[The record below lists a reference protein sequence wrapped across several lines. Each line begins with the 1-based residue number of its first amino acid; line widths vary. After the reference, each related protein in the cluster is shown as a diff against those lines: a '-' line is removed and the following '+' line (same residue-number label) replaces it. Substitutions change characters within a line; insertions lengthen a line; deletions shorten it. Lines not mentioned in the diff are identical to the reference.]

1 MNIQGLT
8 PQQIAPAALNPEA
21 RKAVAPEKGGE
32 AKRRDPVELSAKG
45 VESQKSSPAMAAT
58 LRANALPETREEKI
72 ELAKKRVEEGYYDR
86 PEVMDD
92 LADNLGETIA
102 SKGRPARK

>member
-1 MNIQGLT
+1 MPALLT
-8 PQQIAPAALNPEA
+8 AEA
-21 RKAVAPEKGGE
+21 RKTAAPEKGGG
-32 AKRRDPVELSAKG
+32 AQRRDPVELSAKG
-45 VESQKSSPAMAAT
+45 VETQKSSPAMAAT

-86 PEVMDD
+86 PEVMED

-102 SKGRPARK
+102 SKGRPAKK

>member
-1 MNIQGLT
+1 MNIQGL
-8 PQQIAPAALNPEA
+8 PSQIAPSLLNAEA
-21 RKAVAPEKGGE
+21 RKSVAPEKGGD
-32 AKRRDPVELSAKG
+32 APRRDPVELSAKG

-102 SKGRPARK
+102 SKGRPAPKK